1 MTFRMA
7 GNSLCNCDCLCEKKC
22 LHINDDFK
30 SFGNYRQWNLNLE
43 MYAKIGVHGLY
54 PWPEHESTLCF

>member
-43 MYAKIGVHGLY
+43 MYAKIGDAWSL
-54 PWPEHESTLCF
+54 PMART